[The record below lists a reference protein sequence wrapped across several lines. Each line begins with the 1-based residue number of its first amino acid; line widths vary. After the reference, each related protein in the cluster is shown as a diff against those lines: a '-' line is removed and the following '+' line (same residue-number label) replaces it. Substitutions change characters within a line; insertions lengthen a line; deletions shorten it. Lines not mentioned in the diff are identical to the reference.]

1 MTSPTRAL
9 SAWLAVLLASALAP
23 SVSCSAGISA
33 VYEGDVRFEHCMAL
47 DLAAAESGEA
57 PELGPPL
64 RKACW
69 TEWRKFYTFGQT
81 RDRVEWAD
89 RRVRALSGEA
99 VEAPSASCQLA
110 PSSLTAAP
118 PRTAPPAGATPLV
131 GSMASATAAP
141 SGARAMPAASSSDLP
156 GDACALACR
165 TARIAGGAESDRSYE
180 ACMRGC
186 YSAKR

>member
-1 MTSPTRAL
+1 MTTRPASRTFAL
-9 SAWLAVLLASALAP
+9 SAAWLGPLAWVGLAQ
-23 SVSCSAGISA
+23 SVSCSAAIGA

-47 DLAAAESGEA
+47 DLAAAESGESA
-57 PELGPPL
+57 ELAPPL

-69 TEWRKFYTFGQT
+69 VEWRKFYTLGQT

-118 PRTAPPAGATPLV
+118 PRTAPPA
-131 GSMASATAAP
+131 SASAVAAP
-141 SGARAMPAASSSDLP
+141 SASGTPGGAAALP

-165 TARIAGGAESDRSYE
+165 TARIAGGAENDRAYE

-186 YSAKR
+186 YSANR